1 MSLQV
6 VVVVL
11 ALLYLGTCSAQTSAT
26 SRGDNATVPLTYR
39 AKSVEGSEEEV
50 CGPERLRQRLQ
61 TKTRDGIVDLLR
73 DNLQNL
79 APCEDKMLGQI
90 EHCPAASCQQ
100 MDDQSPVLRPSGY
113 YWIRSSNGSSI
124 QVYCDLE
131 RVCGCRGGEGWMRVA
146 YLNVNDTS
154 QQCPGDWREITN
166 PIRTCGRR
174 EDCSSAFFP
183 TYGIRYTR
191 VCGKLVGYQLGAT
204 GAFGRATVNTTIN
217 DDYVDGISVTHG
229 SPRQHIWTFASAI
242 SESRISTDTCP
253 CAHTGTI
260 FVPEFVG
267 QNYFC
272 EAGTDRAEHSV
283 LYSDDPLWDGQGC
296 GTGNMCCEFNNP
308 PWFCRQL
315 PEATTDDIEVRICS
329 DAAYIYEDV
338 PLEWVE
344 LYVL

>member
-6 VVVVL
+6 VSVVL
-11 ALLYLGTCSAQTSAT
+11 ALLYLSSCTAQGPTTSQ
-26 SRGDNATVPLTYR
+26 GDNATVPLTYR

-50 CGPERLRQRLQ
+50 CGPEALRLRLQ
-61 TKTRDGIVDLLR
+61 TKTRDDVTNLLR
-73 DNLQNL
+73 DNLRNL

-90 EHCPAASCQQ
+90 KHCPAASCQE
-100 MDDQSPVLRPSGY
+100 MDNRSPVLRPSGY
-113 YWIRSSNGSSI
+113 YWVRSSNGSAI
-124 QVYCDLE
+124 QVYCDLD

-146 YLNVNDTS
+146 YLNTNDTS
-154 QQCPGDWREITN
+154 QQCPGDWREITS

-183 TYGIRYTR
+183 TYGISYTR

-204 GAFGRATVNTTIN
+204 NAFGHATVNDTI
-217 DDYVDGISVTHG
+217 DDNYVDGISITHG
-229 SPRQHIWTFASAI
+229 TPRQHIWTFASGIGEAFN
-242 SESRISTDTCP
+242 SADVCP
-253 CAHTGTI
+253 CAHDGTI

-267 QNYFC
+267 QDYFC
-272 EAGTDRAEHSV
+272 ETGTNRPDHSV
-283 LYSDDPLWDGQGC
+283 LYSDDPLWDGRGC
-296 GTGNMCCEFNNP
+296 GPGSTCCEFNNP

-329 DAAYIYEDV
+329 NAAFIYEDV

-344 LYVL
+344 LYIL

>member
-1 MSLQV
+1 MLLQV
-6 VVVVL
+6 VIL
-11 ALLYLGTCSAQTSAT
+11 ALLCLSSCSAQVPTASQ
-26 SRGDNATVPLTYR
+26 GDNSTVPLTYR
-39 AKSVEGSEEEV
+39 AKSVEGNEQEV
-50 CGPERLRQRLQ
+50 CGPEALRQRLQ
-61 TKTRDGIVDLLR
+61 TKTRDDVTNLLR
-73 DNLQNL
+73 DNLRSL

-90 EHCPAASCQQ
+90 EHCPAASCQE
-100 MDDQSPVLRPSGY
+100 MDNQSPVLLPSGY
-113 YWIRSSNGSSI
+113 YWVRSSNGSAI
-124 QVYCDLE
+124 QVYCDLD

-146 YLNVNDTS
+146 YLNANDTS
-154 QQCPGDWREITN
+154 QPCPGDWTENTS
-166 PIRTCGRR
+166 PIRTCRRKDR

-183 TYGIRYTR
+183 TYGISYTR
-191 VCGKLVGYQLGAT
+191 VCGRLVGYQFGVT
-204 GAFGRATVNTTIN
+204 GAFSNANVNTTI
-217 DDYVDGISVTHG
+217 DDNYVDGISITHG

-242 SESRISTDTCP
+242 GEAYNSADVCP

-267 QNYFC
+267 QSYFC
-272 EAGTDRAEHSV
+272 ETGTNRADHSV

-296 GTGNMCCEFNNP
+296 GAGSTCCEFNNP

-329 DAAYIYEDV
+329 NAAFIYEDV